1 MAKETINKM
10 KRQPFEWEEIF
21 VNKATNKTLL
31 SKIYTQLMQLK
42 IEKNK
47 QPNKKV
53 GKRPKQTF
61 FQRRHTDG

>member
-21 VNKATNKTLL
+21 ANKATNKILL

-47 QPNKKV
+47 QPNQKM
-53 GKRPKQTF
+53 GRP
-61 FQRRHTDG
+61 

>member
-21 VNKATNKTLL
+21 ANKATNKILL

-47 QPNKKV
+47 QPNQKM

-61 FQRRHTDG
+61 LQRRHTDG

>member
-47 QPNKKV
+47 QPNQKM
-53 GKRPKQTF
+53 GRRSKQIA
-61 FQRRHTDG
+61 DG